1 MVISVAGPERAVRF
15 IVPGEPLSK
24 ARPRVTKRGTYTP
37 KSTLEQEKRVLREWL
52 VLGTTPFLYQVVI
65 DIDFYNATKH
75 RRDIDNMAKLVL
87 DALNKHAFEDDYQ
100 VVGLN
105 LRKFFTSKG
114 RERTEVTMKEV
125 IEWPHET

>member
-1 MVISVAGPERAVRF
+1 MIVSLAGPERTVRF
-15 IVPGEPLSK
+15 VVPGEPLSK

-37 KSTLEQEKRVLREWL
+37 KSTLEQEKRVLGEWL
-52 VLGTTPFLYQVVI
+52 ALGTTPFIYQVVI

-87 DALNKHAFEDDYQ
+87 DALNKYAFEDDYQ

-114 RERTEVTMKEV
+114 RERTEVALKEV